1 MWRTGLLCIA
11 VGAGAEVIGL
21 ALPWNEGMSL
31 ATVLT
36 WPSVEANR
44 LPLGLVGAVA
54 TFGLALWVLS
64 GRGPLGRRRALL
76 AAMGIVQF
84 CGLFS
89 LLLISDAAGVWAFA
103 AGSAGVLLGGLIAY
117 RTNPSA
123 EELGT
128 R

>member
-11 VGAGAEVIGL
+11 VGVGAEVIGL

-36 WPSVEANR
+36 WPTVEAYR
-44 LPLGLVGAVA
+44 LPLGLGGAVA
-54 TFGLALWVLS
+54 TFGIALWVLA
-64 GRGPLGRRRALL
+64 GRGGLGRRRTLL

-89 LLLISDAAGVWAFA
+89 LLNVSNAAGVWAFA
-103 AGSAGVLLGGLIAY
+103 AGAAGVLLGGLIAY

-123 EELGT
+123 EELGG